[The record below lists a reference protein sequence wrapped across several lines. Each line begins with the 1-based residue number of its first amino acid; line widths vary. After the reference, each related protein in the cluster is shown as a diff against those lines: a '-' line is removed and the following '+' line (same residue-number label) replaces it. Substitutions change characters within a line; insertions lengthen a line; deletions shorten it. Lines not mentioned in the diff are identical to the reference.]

1 MFSLYRLEICLSS
14 SNRFFDHGA
23 GEIYF
28 LNNLL
33 GSFFFFLA
41 FASHK
46 PPIFFS
52 NGDIPKLKQLL

>member
-14 SNRFFDHGA
+14 SNSFFDHGA

-33 GSFFFFLA
+33 GSFFFFFGVCLPQT
-41 FASHK
+41 SYL
-46 PPIFFS
+46 FF
-52 NGDIPKLKQLL
+52 

>member
-33 GSFFFFLA
+33 GSFFFFFWRL
-41 FASHK
+41 
-46 PPIFFS
+46 PPTNLLSFFLMVTS
-52 NGDIPKLKQLL
+52 LN